1 MEMQGVRFLQKIHAM
16 SWNSFLKNLM
26 GGDARENDIL
36 IQEVA
41 PPGESGPRNENLS
54 GRAFKQQME
63 AADNPVLLDVRTAG
77 EFSAGTIPGALNLDI
92 MSASF
97 SQKIKQLDKNATYFV
112 FCRSGNRSAQAC
124 QIMHKMGYDVRNLSG
139 GIGAFQA

>member
-1 MEMQGVRFLQKIHAM
+1 M
-16 SWNSFLKNLM
+16 SWNSFLKNLL
-26 GGDARENDIL
+26 GAAQNEDVLE
-36 IQEVA
+36 QET

-54 GRAFKQQME
+54 GRAFKKQLE
-63 AADNPVLLDVRTAG
+63 AAENPVLLDVRTQG
-77 EFSAGTIPGALNLDI
+77 EFAAGTLPGALNLDI

-97 SQKIKQLDKNATYFV
+97 TQKVKQLDKGVTYFV

-139 GIGAFQA
+139 GIGAFPY